1 MKEVTPESQNY
12 INILLNGSENA
23 RHKIKDSFKDLP
35 DKKDV
40 SDNLIEYLK
49 DEQDGNT
56 RSWIMT
62 ALANINDP
70 DAVQVVADHIDPEK
84 EDYQWTRF
92 FALQGINMMQP
103 KDLKVYLEKAQ
114 NDPSDNVRAA
124 SYRLLIENGFEDGYL
139 EKLIKMLKNQKE
151 WFERYS
157 ACKALRGDSGIRP
170 LGPRVERL
178 IISELVGLL
187 QNEDEF
193 SDIRYQ
199 AASALGDI
207 KYETD
212 QAINALEET
221 LKQPIGDLLRRA
233 CVDTLIR
240 TEKPKVK
247 WILLKSLIDE
257 DAEIRV
263 RAARGLKF
271 ILGSSEAV
279 SFLVEEILQEEASD
293 AYFFDAL
300 RVIDGKEAAKLFIE
314 NLLHPDP
321 KISDRSSKALTIL
334 GGEDAVRT
342 LQTQRSR
349 TMETYSQLLKEA
361 DEKIMEQFTNLMG
374 RAHKAFSLSMWM
386 HGTIFVLGI
395 VVLVVSLYVAFSNG
409 FDEFQRYLGIG
420 AAGSSLG
427 TLLWL
432 FYKDPLNNIHES
444 VNRLMKA
451 NIVFLGYVRQINQID
466 ATFKHMYFELSE
478 FSIDQMKETV
488 EQIQNTIRETLTQ
501 VKLHF
506 TYEEKEEQTQ
516 HNNTD

>member
-1 MKEVTPESQNY
+1 MKAVTPENQNY

-23 RHKIKDSFKDLP
+23 RYKIINAFKDLP

-56 RSWIMT
+56 RSWIMS
-62 ALANINDP
+62 ALAEINDP
-70 DAVQVVADHIDPEK
+70 DAVKVVADHIDPQK

-92 FALQGINMMQP
+92 FALQGINLMQP
-103 KDLKVYLEKAQ
+103 KDLKLYLEKAQ

-124 SYRLLIENGFEDGYL
+124 SYRLLIENGFENGYL
-139 EKLIKMLKNQKE
+139 EKLIKMLKNEKD
-151 WFERYS
+151 WFARYS
-157 ACKALRGDSGIRP
+157 ACKALRGDVGIRP
-170 LGPRVERL
+170 LDPRIERR
-178 IISELVGLL
+178 IISELVRLL
-187 QNEDEF
+187 QDEKEF

-207 KYETD
+207 KNETD

-233 CVDTLIR
+233 CVDALIR
-240 TEKPKVK
+240 TKKPKIK
-247 WILLKSLIDE
+247 WVLLKSLIDE

-263 RAARGLKF
+263 RAARGLSST
-271 ILGSSEAV
+271 LGSSEAV
-279 SFLVEEILQEEASD
+279 SFLIEEILQEETPD
-293 AYFFDAL
+293 VYYFDAL
-300 RVIDGKEAAKLFIE
+300 RIIDDKEAAKMFIE

-321 KISDRSSKALTIL
+321 TISNRSSKALTIL

-342 LQTQRSR
+342 LQTQRTR
-349 TMETYSQLLKEA
+349 TMETYSILLKEA
-361 DEKIMEQFTNLMG
+361 DAKIMEQFTNLMG

-395 VVLVVSLYVAFSNG
+395 IVLAVSLYVAFSNG
-409 FDEFQRYLGIG
+409 FDEFQRYVGIG

-478 FSIDQMKETV
+478 FSIAQMKETV
-488 EQIQNTIRETLTQ
+488 EQIQNTIKETLAQ

-506 TYEEKEEQTQ
+506 TYEESKKENQQ
-516 HNNTD
+516 